1 MRKKKWQPNLAPQ
14 DRVIIFTSIKV
25 MIKLIKESIVAAIAL
40 TSIVL
45 FMAAAVI
52 AIYKAAGM

>member
-1 MRKKKWQPNLAPQ
+1 VRIAFGVYN
-14 DRVIIFTSIKV
+14 IKV
-25 MIKLIKESIVAAIAL
+25 MKKLIKESIVAAMAL

-52 AIYKAAGM
+52 TFYKLFGY

>member
-1 MRKKKWQPNLAPQ
+1 MK
-14 DRVIIFTSIKV
+14 
-25 MIKLIKESIVAAIAL
+25 KLIKESIVAAFAL

-52 AIYKAAGM
+52 TFYKLIGYKTTVTLFCYTCLQN

>member
-1 MRKKKWQPNLAPQ
+1 
-14 DRVIIFTSIKV
+14 

-52 AIYKAAGM
+52 AIYKAAGY

>member
-1 MRKKKWQPNLAPQ
+1 VYN
-14 DRVIIFTSIKV
+14 IKV
-25 MIKLIKESIVAAIAL
+25 MKKLIKESIVAAFAL

-52 AIYKAAGM
+52 TFYKLIGY

>member
-1 MRKKKWQPNLAPQ
+1 MWVRDLHCHYGLVRIAFGVYN
-14 DRVIIFTSIKV
+14 IKV
-25 MIKLIKESIVAAIAL
+25 MKKLIKESIVAAMAL

-52 AIYKAAGM
+52 TFYKLFGY